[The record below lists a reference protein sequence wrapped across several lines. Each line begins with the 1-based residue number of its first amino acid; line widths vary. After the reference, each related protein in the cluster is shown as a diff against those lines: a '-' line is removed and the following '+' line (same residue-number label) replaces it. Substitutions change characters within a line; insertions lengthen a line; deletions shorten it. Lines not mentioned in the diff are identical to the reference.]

1 MSKVIIVV
9 QKWVESEH
17 DSQLSMY
24 VERCFLTEEAANKW
38 ILEHNPKHPDWFDY
52 VCPSEGTRESH
63 TYAIDFTV
71 LEEE

>member
-9 QKWVESEH
+9 NKWVESE
-17 DSQLSMY
+17 LSGPLDMY

-38 ILEHNPKHPDWFDY
+38 VLEQNPKHPDWFDY
-52 VCPSEGTRESH
+52 VCPAEGTKESH
-63 TYAIDFTV
+63 SYTIDYVV

>member
-9 QKWVESEH
+9 NKWIESKP
-17 DSQLSMY
+17 DGPLDMY

-38 ILEHNPKHPDWFDY
+38 VLKQNPNHPNWIDY
-52 VCPSEGTRESH
+52 VCPAEGNKESH
-63 TYAIDFTV
+63 SYTIDFTV